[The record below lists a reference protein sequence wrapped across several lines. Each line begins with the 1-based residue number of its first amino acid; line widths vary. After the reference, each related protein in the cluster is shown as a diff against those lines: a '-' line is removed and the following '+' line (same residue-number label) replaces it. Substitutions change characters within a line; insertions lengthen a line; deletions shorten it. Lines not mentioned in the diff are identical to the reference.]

1 MAPKLCLQQ
10 RGRQAWV
17 ESCGGGA
24 EGSAP
29 SGSFSFLSGLG
40 SRCAAAGVFL
50 PGPRN
55 GRGRAQAALGTN
67 GSEPEASFL
76 AVLSL
81 ETWEAVMGCFSSLG

>member
-1 MAPKLCLQQ
+1 MGRRGALPQAVSVSFPALAVGVQQ
-10 RGRQAWV
+10 
-17 ESCGGGA
+17 
-24 EGSAP
+24 
-29 SGSFSFLSGLG
+29 LG
-40 SRCAAAGVFL
+40 CFYL
-50 PGPRN
+50 GPRN